1 MGEKTREQ
9 VFLCVVE
16 HEGEPFPRGFRAGT
30 SVDDLAKWADEKNSP
45 PEEKTKRAKSAKND
59 KTPSL
64 SDLMENISSTGN
76 HQSELISV
84 TSAVIS
90 SFPMT
95 LFKSEVVS
103 EIFKDRKPERVGEN
117 YRIGRILDNQ
127 VSTVIETMSKINRLR
142 DGLEYLP
149 TAIFLS
155 LIATF
160 DTQMSDI
167 VRAMLRIKSDRL
179 KMSARQ
185 IPLSKIMAAK
195 DIQEI
200 VEEQIIE
207 EVYLFS
213 RGSHDD
219 QVAFIEENFSIEI
232 RKSWKR
238 WPDFIEIFER
248 RNLVAHGER
257 SYTKRYVDICLSHG
271 FDDAK
276 NHIGNKVRLNR
287 SYLYR
292 SLSILSEFALL
303 TIFMLWRKHVP
314 NERDEAFDAI
324 NEISFSCINNHR
336 YRLAS
341 RLCEFALSL
350 KNSGIKEA
358 QRLRIVVNLASS
370 HMHMKEN
377 EEAEKVLN
385 REDWSATS
393 DDFQISVAALR
404 KEVKEVNR
412 ILPMI
417 KASGRLD
424 ADEFRTWPVF
434 NFIKE
439 DQEFLDQFKKVYGEP
454 LIVTEPVVENSEQ
467 PNRDCESGIEEDNA
481 TMH

>member
-1 MGEKTREQ
+1 MKKINPLRKRQKNTTSAKSEKT
-9 VFLCVVE
+9 L
-16 HEGEPFPRGFRAGT
+16 
-30 SVDDLAKWADEKNSP
+30 
-45 PEEKTKRAKSAKND
+45 
-59 KTPSL
+59 SL

-76 HQSELISV
+76 HQSELISL

-103 EIFKDRKPERVGEN
+103 EIFKDRQPEMVGEN

-127 VSTVIETMSKINRLR
+127 VSTVVETMNKINRLR
-142 DGLEYLP
+142 DGLDYLP

-179 KMSARQ
+179 KMSSRQ
-185 IPLSKIMAAK
+185 IPLSKIMSAK
-195 DIQEI
+195 NIQEI

-257 SYTKRYVDICLSHG
+257 SYTKRYVDICSSHG
-271 FDDAK
+271 FEEAK
-276 NHIGNKVRLNR
+276 KYIGNTVRLHK

-314 NERDEAFDAI
+314 NERDNAFDAI

-341 RLCEFALSL
+341 RLCEFAISL

-358 QRLRIVVNLASS
+358 QRLRIVVNLASA

-377 EEAEKVLN
+377 GEAERVLN
-385 REDWSATS
+385 KEDWSATS

-404 KEVKEVNR
+404 KDVKEVNR

-417 KASGRLD
+417 KAAGRLD

-434 NFIKE
+434 NFIKD
-439 DQEFLDQFKKVYGEP
+439 DQEFLDEFKRVYGES
-454 LIVTEPVVENSEQ
+454 LIVTEPVVEDSEQ
-467 PNRDCESGIEEDNA
+467 PNCESDSGTDEDAA

>member
-1 MGEKTREQ
+1 MGERTREQ

-16 HEGEPFPRGFRAGT
+16 HEGEPFPRGFKAGT
-30 SVDDLAKWADEKNSP
+30 SVDDLAKWADEKNNP
-45 PEEKTKRAKSAKND
+45 PEEKAKHTKSAKSD

-64 SDLMENISSTGN
+64 ADLMENISSTGN
-76 HQSELISV
+76 HQSELISL

-103 EIFKDRKPERVGEN
+103 EIFRDREPERIGEN
-117 YRIGRILDNQ
+117 YRIGKILDNQ
-127 VSTVIETMSKINRLR
+127 VSAVIETMSKINRLR
-142 DGLEYLP
+142 DGLDYLP

-219 QVAFIEENFSIEI
+219 QVAFLEENFSIEI

-257 SYTKRYVDICLSHG
+257 NYTKRYVDICSSHG
-271 FDDAK
+271 FDEAK
-276 NHIGNKVRLNR
+276 KHIGNTVHLNK
-287 SYLYR
+287 SYLYK

-314 NERDEAFDAI
+314 AERDQAFEAI
-324 NEISFSCINNHR
+324 NEVSFSCINNHR

-341 RLCEFALSL
+341 RLCEFAISL

-358 QRLRIVVNLASS
+358 QRLRIVVNLASAY
-370 HMHMKEN
+370 MHMKEN
-377 EEAEKVLN
+377 DEAEKVLN

-404 KEVKEVNR
+404 KDIKEVTR

-417 KASGRLD
+417 KAAGRLD

-434 NFIKE
+434 NFIKD
-439 DQEFLDQFKKVYGEP
+439 DQEFLDEFKRVYGEP
-454 LIVTEPVVENSEQ
+454 LVVTEPVVEDADQ
-467 PNRDCESGIEEDNA
+467 PNCESESGAEDDTT